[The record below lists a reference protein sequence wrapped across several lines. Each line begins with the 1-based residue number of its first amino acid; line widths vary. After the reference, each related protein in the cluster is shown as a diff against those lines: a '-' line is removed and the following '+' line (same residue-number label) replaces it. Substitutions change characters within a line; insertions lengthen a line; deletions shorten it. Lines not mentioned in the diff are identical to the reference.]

1 MTAIDTAVDSDLAGK
16 TGAGS
21 PSRMRLLPPGISGSL
36 WSRQPRQGIYEFDGR
51 SLQIVVPDPEEVLFP
66 TDCGLS
72 LLAALN
78 GSGAA
83 DVAGKAVLDIGS
95 GSGIYTVAMLAAGAA
110 HVTALDINPAAAA
123 VTRDNVRRNQ
133 LDELRLSC
141 VNSGLADYQPMRR
154 FDVVITNPPH
164 LPYDECYATDNGLE
178 AALVAGRNG
187 RALYDTVVERMDD
200 LLKPGGTLFMAHSS
214 LADIPRTTADLRT
227 RGYLDRTIEIC
238 EMDIPL
244 LAYAEHKATM
254 LGHLQRLRADGSASF
269 DGERFYVHALAFRR
283 PATTEAQEF
292 LR

>member
-1 MTAIDTAVDSDLAGK
+1 MTAVDNAVDSSLAG
-16 TGAGS
+16 GS
-21 PSRMRLLPPGISGSL
+21 RPSSRMRLLPPGVSGSL
-36 WSRQPRQGIYEFDGR
+36 WSCQPRQGIYDFDGR
-51 SLQIVVPDPEEVLFP
+51 SLQIVVPDPEQVLFP

-123 VTRDNVRRNQ
+123 VGRDNVRRNQ

-141 VNSGLADYQPMRR
+141 VSSGLAEYRPARR

-164 LPYDECYATDNGLE
+164 LPYDERYATDNGLE

-187 RALYDTVVERMDD
+187 RALYDTVVERIDD
-200 LLKPGGTLFMAHSS
+200 LLVPGGTLFMAHSS
-214 LADIPRTTADLRT
+214 LADVERTTAELRA
-227 RGYLDRTIEIC
+227 RGYLDRTLEIC

-254 LGHLQRLRADGSASF
+254 LGHLHELRAAGSASF

-283 PATTEAQEF
+283 PATTESHEVP
-292 LR
+292 R